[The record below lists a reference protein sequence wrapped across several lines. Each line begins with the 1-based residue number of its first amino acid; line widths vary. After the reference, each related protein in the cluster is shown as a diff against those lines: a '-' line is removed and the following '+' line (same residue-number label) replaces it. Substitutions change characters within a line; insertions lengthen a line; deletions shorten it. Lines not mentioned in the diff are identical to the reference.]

1 VHPRKLY
8 AAISG
13 HPWVEALSKPI
24 LAVVIIASIGM
35 ATNQLIASYS
45 IGSSVSTMSFVAATC
60 LAVAYRVVN
69 PYGWT
74 LVLSGLGY
82 KTQTHQSVRIWLLAE
97 SRRWL
102 PGGVWSYA
110 SRAVQAGK
118 LGVPIAVAS
127 ASMMVE
133 LLITMAAAVTV
144 SVLGLALYYQKFSVA
159 MHQLIVEKLG
169 GTSLPLIA
177 WATLAAILIA
187 VLAFVARRKL
197 ASKVRG
203 LVERFAGL
211 QGVRLNHS
219 KLFAALGYMCVMA
232 ILNGCV
238 NLMLLPLVDDAS
250 TVPALV
256 MVAATASA
264 WIVGLL
270 AFFSPG
276 GLLIR
281 EAALAALLLP
291 WISYEAGITL
301 AVLSRIAQL
310 LAEVVCMAPV
320 FWFDQRVET
329 AAATAA

>member
-1 VHPRKLY
+1 MHPRKLY

-45 IGSSVSTMSFVAATC
+45 IGSSIFTTSFVAATC
-60 LAVAYRVVN
+60 LAVAYRAIN

-82 KTQTHQSVRIWLLAE
+82 KTQTQQSIRIWLLAE

-133 LLITMAAAVTV
+133 LVITMAAAVSV
-144 SVLGLALYYQKFSVA
+144 SVLGLLLYYQHFSVA
-159 MHQLIVEKLG
+159 LHQLIVEKLG
-169 GTSLPLIA
+169 DTSLPLVA
-177 WATLAAILIA
+177 WAILAAIFIA
-187 VLAFVARRKL
+187 VLGFVARRKL
-197 ASKVRG
+197 ASKARG
-203 LVERFAGL
+203 VVERFAGL
-211 QGVRLNHS
+211 QGVRLNRS
-219 KLFAALGYMCVMA
+219 KLLAALGYLCVMA
-232 ILNGCV
+232 ILNGCI
-238 NLMLLPLVDDAS
+238 NLMLLPLVDTAS
-250 TVPALV
+250 TIPALV
-256 MVAATASA
+256 MVAATATA
-264 WIVGLL
+264 WIAGLL

-276 GLLIR
+276 GLLVR

-291 WISYEAGITL
+291 WLSYEAGITL

-320 FWFDQRVET
+320 LWFDGRMET

>member
-1 VHPRKLY
+1 MVR
-8 AAISG
+8 
-13 HPWVEALSKPI
+13 HPWVEAVSKPI

-35 ATNQLIASYS
+35 ATNQLISS
-45 IGSSVSTMSFVAATC
+45 DRIGSSIFTTSFVAATC
-60 LAVAYRVVN
+60 MAVAYRAIN

-82 KTQTHQSVRIWLLAE
+82 KTRPRQSVRIWLLAE

-133 LLITMAAAVTV
+133 LLITMAAATV
-144 SVLGLALYYQKFSVA
+144 VGVVGLLLYYQQFSA
-159 MHQLIVEKLG
+159 ALHQLVVERLG
-169 GTSLPLIA
+169 GTSLPIVS
-177 WATLAAILIA
+177 WATLAFISTMA
-187 VLAFVARRKL
+187 LAFVARRKL
-197 ASKVRG
+197 AVKAQG
-203 LVERFAGL
+203 FVERFAGL
-211 QGVRLNHS
+211 QGVHLNRS
-219 KLFAALGYMCVMA
+219 KLLTALGYMCVMA
-232 ILNGCV
+232 ILNGCI
-238 NLMLLPLVDDAS
+238 NLMLLPLVDTAS
-250 TVPALV
+250 TVPVGV
-256 MVAATASA
+256 MIAATATA

-276 GLLIR
+276 GLLVR

-301 AVLSRIAQL
+301 AVLSRISQL
-310 LAEVVCMAPV
+310 FAEVVCMAPV
-320 FWFDQRVET
+320 LWFDERLET